1 MLSELTQDGKFQS
14 MASRNY
20 EILYDSIENGICQF
34 SSVVFAWRDSG
45 FLRSTD
51 TFRSYLD
58 LPNFSSDVYHLEL
71 FVTIPLNQ
79 YLTERSHDGTYGHTI
94 TQRAMTR
101 IFNIEIIIFS
111 QFLDRRKHI
120 SVKPGLR
127 HVA

>member
-1 MLSELTQDGKFQS
+1 M
-14 MASRNY
+14 
-20 EILYDSIENGICQF
+20 
-34 SSVVFAWRDSG
+34 
-45 FLRSTD
+45 
-51 TFRSYLD
+51 D